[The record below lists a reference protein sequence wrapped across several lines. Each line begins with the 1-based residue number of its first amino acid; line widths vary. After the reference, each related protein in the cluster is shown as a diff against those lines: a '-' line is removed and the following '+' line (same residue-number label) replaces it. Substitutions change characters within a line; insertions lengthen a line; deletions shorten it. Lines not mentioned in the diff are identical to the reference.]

1 MMRDFVVALRDST
14 FNIDTLKFSTKYM
27 NINVLVGPKASIEA
41 IKGEVNKFTEG
52 FTFEKQWRE
61 KAIDE

>member
-14 FNIDTLKFSTKYM
+14 FNVDTHKFSTKYM
-27 NINVLVGPKASIEA
+27 NINVLVGPKAGIEA
-41 IKGEVNKFTEG
+41 IKEELNKFTAG

>member
-14 FNIDTLKFSTKYM
+14 FNIDTHKVSTNYM
-27 NINVLVGPKASIEA
+27 NINVLVGPKTSIEA

>member
-41 IKGEVNKFTEG
+41 IKEEVNKFTAG

>member
-1 MMRDFVVALRDST
+1 MMRDFVVAVREST
-14 FNIDTLKFSTKYM
+14 FNNETLKFSTNYM

-41 IKGEVNKFTEG
+41 IKEEVNKFTAG

-61 KAIDE
+61 

>member
-14 FNIDTLKFSTKYM
+14 FNIDTHKFSTKYM
-27 NINVLVGPKASIEA
+27 NINVLMGPKASIEA
-41 IKGEVNKFTEG
+41 IKEEVNKFTAG

>member
-14 FNIDTLKFSTKYM
+14 FNIDTHKFSTKYM
-27 NINVLVGPKASIEA
+27 NINVLVGPKAGIEA
-41 IKGEVNKFTEG
+41 IKAELNKFTDG

>member
-41 IKGEVNKFTEG
+41 IKEELNKFTAG

>member
-1 MMRDFVVALRDST
+1 MMRDFVVALRDSN
-14 FNIDTLKFSTKYM
+14 FNIDTHKFSTKYM

-41 IKGEVNKFTEG
+41 IKEEVNKFTGG

-61 KAIDE
+61 KATDE

>member
-1 MMRDFVVALRDST
+1 MMRDFVVGYRDST
-14 FNIDTLKFSTKYM
+14 FNIDTNQFSTKYI

-41 IKGEVNKFTEG
+41 IKEEVNKFTGG

>member
-14 FNIDTLKFSTKYM
+14 FNIDTQKFSTKYM
-27 NINVLVGPKASIEA
+27 NINVLVGPKAGIEA
-41 IKGEVNKFTEG
+41 IKEELNKFTAG

>member
-1 MMRDFVVALRDST
+1 
-14 FNIDTLKFSTKYM
+14 M

-41 IKGEVNKFTEG
+41 IKEELNKFTAG

-61 KAIDE
+61 KAIDK